1 MCVWLCACVCVC
13 VCVCVH
19 VRVRVRVC
27 VRACVL
33 VPVCTRSLCGH
44 AGELE
49 LAAACSRRAWTLKH
63 GDDEGLDEYDD
74 DG

>member
-1 MCVWLCACVCVC
+1 MLVCLVVC
-13 VCVCVH
+13 
-19 VRVRVRVC
+19 VC
-27 VRACVL
+27 VRACVCVCACACVRVCVL
-33 VPVCTRSLCGH
+33 VRVCTRGLCGH